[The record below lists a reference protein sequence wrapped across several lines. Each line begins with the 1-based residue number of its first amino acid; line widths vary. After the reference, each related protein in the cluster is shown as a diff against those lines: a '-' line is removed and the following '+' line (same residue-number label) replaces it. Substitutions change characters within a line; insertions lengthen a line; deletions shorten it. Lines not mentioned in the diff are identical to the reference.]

1 MEGFLDFI
9 EDDSRAI
16 IRGKW
21 AKNERERTTMASEY
35 SFDVVSKV
43 DMQEVNNAVQQAL
56 KEIETRFDFKGSKSN
71 ITLEDEQ
78 LVVTSD
84 SDYKLKSVVDIL
96 QTKLIKRGVPI
107 LNMDYGKI
115 EPASGGTVRQN
126 IKMKQGID
134 QENSKKMNILIR
146 DSKIKVKSQIQ
157 GDQLRITGKS
167 KDDLQAI
174 MALLKGAGLPLEL
187 QFINY
192 R

>member
-1 MEGFLDFI
+1 
-9 EDDSRAI
+9 
-16 IRGKW
+16 
-21 AKNERERTTMASEY
+21 MASEY

-56 KEIETRFDFKGSKSN
+56 KEIETRFDFKGSKSS
-71 ITLEDEQ
+71 IELEGEQ
-78 LVVTSD
+78 LVVASD

-115 EPASGGTVRQN
+115 ENASGGTVRQN
-126 IKMKQGID
+126 IKMRQGID
-134 QENSKKMNILIR
+134 QEHSKKLNILIR
-146 DSKIKVKSQIQ
+146 DSKVKVKSQIQ

-174 MALLKGAGLPLEL
+174 MTLLRGAGLPLEL

>member
-1 MEGFLDFI
+1 
-9 EDDSRAI
+9 
-16 IRGKW
+16 
-21 AKNERERTTMASEY
+21 MASEY

-78 LVVTSD
+78 LVVASD

-96 QTKLIKRGVPI
+96 QTKLMKRGVPI

-115 EPASGGTVRQN
+115 ESASGGTVRQN

-134 QENSKKMNILIR
+134 QEHSKKLNILIR
-146 DSKIKVKSQIQ
+146 DSKLKVKSQIQ

-167 KDDLQAI
+167 KDDLQAV
-174 MALLKGAGLPLEL
+174 MTLLRGADIPLEL

>member
-1 MEGFLDFI
+1 
-9 EDDSRAI
+9 
-16 IRGKW
+16 
-21 AKNERERTTMASEY
+21 MASEY

-43 DMQEVNNAVQQAL
+43 DMQEVNNAVQQSL
-56 KEIETRFDFKGSKSN
+56 KEIETRFDFKGSKSD
-71 ITLEDEQ
+71 IKLENEQ
-78 LVVTSD
+78 LVVISD
-84 SDYKLKSVVDIL
+84 SDYKLKNVIDIL

-107 LNMDYGKI
+107 LNMEYGKV

-126 IKMKQGID
+126 ITMKQGID
-134 QENSKKMNILIR
+134 QEHSKKLNILIR

-174 MALLKGAGLPLEL
+174 MTLLRGAGLSLEL

>member
-1 MEGFLDFI
+1 
-9 EDDSRAI
+9 
-16 IRGKW
+16 
-21 AKNERERTTMASEY
+21 MASEY

-43 DMQEVNNAVQQAL
+43 DMQEVNNAVMQSL
-56 KEIETRFDFKGSKSN
+56 KEIETRFDFKGSKSD
-71 ITLEDEQ
+71 IKLENEQ
-78 LVVTSD
+78 LVVISD
-84 SDYKLKSVVDIL
+84 SDYKLKNVIDIL

-107 LNMDYGKI
+107 LNMEYGKV

-126 IKMKQGID
+126 ITMKQGID
-134 QENSKKMNILIR
+134 QEHSKKLNILIR

-174 MALLKGAGLPLEL
+174 MTLLRGAGLPLEL